1 MKPRESFPEKI
12 KAMMAR
18 TGLSYHDCCT
28 RLGRSGGLASAAKKR
43 RIAQE
48 RAKQSALK
56 IL

>member
-1 MKPRESFPEKI
+1 MKSQASFPEKI

-18 TGLSYHDCCT
+18 TGLSYHECCS
-28 RLGRSGGLASAAKKR
+28 RLGRSGGRASAAKKR

-48 RAKQSALK
+48 RAKQKAIK